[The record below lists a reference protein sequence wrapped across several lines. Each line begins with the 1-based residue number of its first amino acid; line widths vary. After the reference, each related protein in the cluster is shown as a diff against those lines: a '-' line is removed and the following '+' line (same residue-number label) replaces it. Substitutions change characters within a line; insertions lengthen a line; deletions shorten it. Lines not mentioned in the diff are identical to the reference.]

1 MARKP
6 SEGFLFLVD
15 ESGVIL
21 DGQFTPRKSRHEF
34 YTTLPGNWA
43 NSPKDLAFAASDCQ
57 PLAWCI
63 EEIYTEARD
72 DYAEELDRLE
82 PTTWAEKQRAAAL
95 RERLGAMPEEPE
107 DNADKWLERLD
118 ADEFA
123 ARVVPAVE
131 KWLDEKPD
139 MRYEDD
145 YVDEDSSAQGSAL
158 VYFRSFGI
166 EELDALRIAIVEGDR
181 PGSNYS
187 YALLEGDIDQSNKA
201 AAKLGLRV
209 CFRQDQQSQTE

>member
-1 MARKP
+1 MARKLP
-6 SEGFLFLVD
+6 DRYLYLVTD
-15 ESGVIL
+15 SGVIL

-34 YTTLPGNWA
+34 YTTLPSDWA
-43 NSPKDLAFAASDCQ
+43 DSPKDLALAASECQ

-63 EEIYTEARD
+63 NEIYTEARE

-82 PTTWAEKQRAAAL
+82 PTTWAEKQRAASL
-95 RERLGAMPEEPE
+95 RERLEAMPEEPE
-107 DNADKWLERLD
+107 DNADKWLEGLD

-131 KWLDEKPD
+131 RWLDEKPD

-145 YVDEDSSAQGSAL
+145 YVDEDSSPQGSAL
-158 VYFRSFGI
+158 VYFRSFGY

-181 PGSNYS
+181 PGSNNS
-187 YALLEGDIDQSNKA
+187 YAELEGDIDQANEA
-201 AAKLGLRV
+201 AAEQGLRIW
-209 CFRQDQQSQTE
+209 FARAGER

>member
-6 SEGFLFLVD
+6 PDRYLYVVTD
-15 ESGVIL
+15 SGVIL

-34 YTTLPGNWA
+34 YTTLPSDWA
-43 NSPKDLAFAASDCQ
+43 DSPKDLAFAASECQ

-63 EEIYTEARD
+63 NEIYTEARE

-82 PTTWAEKQRAAAL
+82 PTTWAEKQRAAAI
-95 RERLGAMPEEPE
+95 RERLEAMPEEPE
-107 DNADKWLERLD
+107 DNADKWLEGLD

-158 VYFRSFGI
+158 VYFLSFDY
-166 EELDALRIAIVEGDR
+166 EELDALGIGIVEGDR
-181 PGSNYS
+181 PGSNNS
-187 YALLEGDIDQSNKA
+187 YAELEGDIDQANKA
-201 AAKLGLRV
+201 AAKLGLRIW
-209 CFRQDQQSQTE
+209 FRRTAEF